1 MWTSRFKKQY
11 RNLDPNTQQGGVE
24 AIREIVSSVNP
35 ASLGTYKPNM
45 GVFAYEIGGKYRII
59 YSIQYRT
66 ESWICFGHVIAS
78 PHTAR
83 SKGSQRTSIRKCSVT
98 CLLAVYL
105 FSGTYAD
112 ALEAFSVWLPGREC
126 PARNDRGRQL
136 TAEKFH
142 QTNGINGSKTNVKNR
157 QSCWKNQDL
166 DNIEVREICKR
177 I

>member
-45 GVFAYEIGGKYRII
+45 GVFAYEIGRKYRII

-66 ESWICFGHVIAS
+66 ESWICFWHVIAS
-78 PHTAR
+78 SHTAR

-98 CLLAVYL
+98 CRLVIYL

-112 ALEAFSVWLPGREC
+112 ALEAFNVWLPGREC
-126 PARNDRGRQL
+126 PARNDGGRQPA
-136 TAEKFH
+136 AEKFR
-142 QTNGINGSKTNVKNR
+142 QMNGIKGSKTNVKNHQLCR
-157 QSCWKNQDL
+157 KNQDL